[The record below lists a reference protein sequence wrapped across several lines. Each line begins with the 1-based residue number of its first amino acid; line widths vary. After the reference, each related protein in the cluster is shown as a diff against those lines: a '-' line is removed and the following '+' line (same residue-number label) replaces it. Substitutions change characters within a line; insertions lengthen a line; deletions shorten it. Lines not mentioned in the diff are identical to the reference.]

1 MWASRPT
8 EVTNIS
14 IARINIINYT
24 KILNNPIISI
34 ENVGTGIYKKIIKQ
48 AIDFGINK
56 FTLKE
61 YDKKIVSF
69 CSKLGIIVEDDDKYL
84 PVYFNKKIKEQ
95 FDTYGP
101 LNIGVIY
108 ENKDRQLA
116 NKILKE
122 ICIYSRFITIPS
134 CINSE
139 EISKNIFELNG
150 IIINIEK
157 DIEKICKKC
166 DIIID
171 IKNCEVEEYK

>member
-1 MWASRPT
+1 MH
-8 EVTNIS
+8 
-14 IARINIINYT
+14 
-24 KILNNPIISI
+24 
-34 ENVGTGIYKKIIKQ
+34 VG
-48 AIDFGINK
+48 IDK

-69 CSKLGIIVEDDDKYL
+69 CDKLGIIVEDDNKYL
-84 PVYFNKKIKEQ
+84 PIYFKEKIEEQFNKS
-95 FDTYGP
+95 GP
-101 LNIGVIY
+101 LNIGVLF
-108 ENKDRQLA
+108 ENKDRKVA

-122 ICIYSRFITIPS
+122 VCVYARFITIKA

-139 EISKNIFELNG
+139 EIAKNIFDLNG

-171 IKNCEVEEYK
+171 IKNCEIICK

>member
-1 MWASRPT
+1 L
-8 EVTNIS
+8 NIIS
-14 IARINIINYT
+14 LARINIINYT

-34 ENVGTGIYKKIIKQ
+34 ENIGSGNYKKIIKQ
-48 AIDFGINK
+48 ALHSGINK

-69 CSKLGIIVEDDDKYL
+69 CSKLDIIIEEDDKYL
-84 PVYFNKKIKEQ
+84 PIYFKEKIEEKFNE
-95 FDTYGP
+95 YGP
-101 LNIGVIY
+101 LNLGVIF
-108 ENKDRQLA
+108 ENKDRKLV

-122 ICIYSRFITIPS
+122 ICGYARFITIS
-134 CINSE
+134 NCINSE
-139 EISKNIFELNG
+139 RIAKNIFDLNG

-171 IKNCEVEEYK
+171 IKKCELEEYK